1 MKNRF
6 FKRWIVKGLVVLS
19 FMVIPHVQADTLD
32 NPEAPDSVQA
42 IKTSLNV
49 QDTQIPS
56 AALEDIHLLDFKNT
70 EIKDIVRGLA
80 TKYNLNVFID
90 DAVRQRVT
98 LRLTDISVHDA
109 LEFLVRENEL
119 KMTLENN
126 IYKISL
132 PELPKPEPKP
142 LLVSYENN
150 LLSVDLKN
158 EDIEKSVYAIAK
170 TSGKNILLNRGVEGS
185 VSGLLQNIPFEQGLT
200 TLMKGNGY
208 HVRKQDGI
216 YFIERDYMM
225 QMADG
230 QKQRKSFWVNVED
243 SLITLDVMQAD
254 LGSVIRET
262 ASQLGTDLFILSD
275 LSGQVN
281 AKCSGLKFDDVL
293 DYLFKGTN
301 FTYRQDG
308 DIYLIGDKSISGIIS
323 TQLIRLNHIKADGII
338 DLLPPVFSS
347 KAVLQTIKEHNSLMV
362 VGAQDVIREVEGF
375 VDQIDHP
382 IAQILIEAV
391 VVDYQDTDISELG
404 LRAWMSSPADS
415 IVSANQFLP
424 TYDVTANSDLLNKS
438 ISFYGP
444 QLGIKNLGRLPDGFL
459 INLKALEQ
467 DKKANVRSIPQIAT
481 LNGHPASIKIGQTQY
496 YKLKSE
502 RPIVGGNQ
510 VFNQVMDRFE
520 KITAEISLMIT
531 PWVSASGEITTEIKP
546 EFSTPHGGFNAETP
560 PTIDHRVLESTVR
573 LRDGETIVLGGLMQ
587 TNDSK
592 TIDKVPILGSIPI
605 LGRIF
610 QYRSNNLVKSK
621 LMIYIT
627 PHLTYSEDYR
637 PDYEGVIR

>member
-1 MKNRF
+1 MKHTF
-6 FKRWIVKGLVVLS
+6 FKKWVVAE
-19 FMVIPHVQADTLD
+19 MVILFIMISHVQADSFQTSV
-32 NPEAPDSVQA
+32 EPDSTRAVE
-42 IKTSLNV
+42 TPLEV
-49 QDTQIPS
+49 QDTHIPS
-56 AALEDIHLLDFKNT
+56 AALEKIHLLDFKNT
-70 EIKDIVRGLA
+70 EIKDIVRSLA

-98 LRLTDISVHDA
+98 LRLTDITVHDA
-109 LEFLVRENEL
+109 LEFLVKENGL
-119 KMTLENN
+119 VMTLENN

-142 LLVSYENN
+142 LQVSCENN
-150 LLSVDLKN
+150 QLSVDLKN
-158 EDIEKSVYAIAK
+158 EDIEKTVYAIAK
-170 TSGKNILLNRGVEGS
+170 ASGKNILLTHGVEGS

-208 HVRKQDGI
+208 RVRKQDGI
-216 YFIERDYMM
+216 YTIERDYMM
-225 QMADG
+225 QTADG
-230 QKQRKSFWVNVED
+230 QKQRQSFWVDVED
-243 SLITLDVMQAD
+243 SLVTLDVMQAD
-254 LGSVIRET
+254 LGNVVRET

-275 LSGQVN
+275 LSGKVN
-281 AKCSGLKFDDVL
+281 AKCSGLTFDDVL

-301 FTYRQDG
+301 YTYRQEG
-308 DIYLIGDKSISGIIS
+308 KIYLIGDKNVSGIAS

-338 DLLPPVFSS
+338 DLLPPAFAS
-347 KAVLQTIKEHNSLMV
+347 KTMLQIIKEHNSLMV
-362 VGAQDVIREVEGF
+362 VGAQDAIREVEGF
-375 VDQIDHP
+375 INKIDHP

-391 VVDYQDTDISELG
+391 VVDYQNTDLKELG
-404 LRAWMSSPADS
+404 LRAWMSGLADS
-415 IVSANQFLP
+415 TASTDQFLP
-424 TYDVTANSDLLNKS
+424 TYDVTANSTLLNKS

-444 QLGIKNLGRLPDGFL
+444 QLGIKNIGRLPDGFML
-459 INLKALEQ
+459 NLKALEE
-467 DKKANVRSIPQIAT
+467 DKKANVRSVPQIAT

-502 RPIVGGNQ
+502 SPIIGGNQ
-510 VFNQVMDRFE
+510 IINQVTDRFE

-546 EFSTPHGGFNAETP
+546 EFSTPHGGFSAETP

-587 TNDSK
+587 TNDSN
-592 TIDKVPILGSIPI
+592 TIDKIPVLGSIPI
-605 LGRIF
+605 LGRVF
-610 QYRSNNLVKSK
+610 QYRSHNIVKSK

-627 PHLTYSEDYR
+627 PHLTYSEDYM